1 MYAGAVSYTHLDVY
15 KRQTFQ
21 NGEPLTA
28 DDVVFSYE
36 LAMKNSKYGYV
47 TSMID
52 KIEAKDEKTVVM
64 TLKYPYAAIGHTF
77 FTIKVISEKEYNEIT
92 DAGETFGTKPHKAGT
107 GPYYVT
113 EYDVS
118 AGVKLAAY
126 EDYWQGAPDIKK
138 VEYRVI
144 TDDAAAVIAFEKDVY
159 KRQGFAVQISG
170 GLVGKNDERIVH
182 QRAGY
187 RSALF
192 FTAGNFCRIFVHN
205 LIDSEQAAEF
215 FCFCFHLSNGFL
227 CNNLGHT
234 DIF

>member
-1 MYAGAVSYTHLDVY
+1 MKTKKILAVILTMIMSVTLFTGCGGSEGGSAKSDDTLYLRLSSPLQSTDWQQVSNLDGNKITNTQIFEGLYGIDEAEGGYYSLLAKDIQISKDEKVYTIELVDA
-15 KRQTFQ
+15 TFQ

-64 TLKYPYAAIGHTF
+64 TLKYPYAAIAHTF
-77 FTIKVISEKEYNEIT
+77 FTIKVISEKEYKEIT
-92 DAGETFGTKPHKAGT
+92 NAGETFGTKPHKAGT

-126 EDYWQGAPDIKK
+126 EDYWQG
-138 VEYRVI
+138 
-144 TDDAAAVIAFEKDVY
+144 
-159 KRQGFAVQISG
+159 S
-170 GLVGKNDERIVH
+170 
-182 QRAGY
+182 AGY
-187 RSALF
+187 
-192 FTAGNFCRIFVHN
+192 
-205 LIDSEQAAEF
+205 
-215 FCFCFHLSNGFL
+215 
-227 CNNLGHT
+227 
-234 DIF
+234 